1 MEPRRERRKKLVRRI
16 PKEGIK
22 NTTNTESAV
31 VDETNSDKQVSC
43 SNELRKLS
51 GSSINT
57 DRQKTLRISTVR
69 PSILCLKKKLIVL
82 DLNGLLVDMVSP
94 PPKYC
99 KADAIIGR
107 KASEKQLC
115 YSTFLYYEVVPY
127 AFFTNG
133 VVFHFSVQETFLS

>member
-107 KASEKQLC
+107 KAMFKRPFYLEFLNFCFEKFEVAVW
-115 YSTFLYYEVVPY
+115 SSRTFQGY
-127 AFFTNG
+127 G
-133 VVFHFSVQETFLS
+133 VLG